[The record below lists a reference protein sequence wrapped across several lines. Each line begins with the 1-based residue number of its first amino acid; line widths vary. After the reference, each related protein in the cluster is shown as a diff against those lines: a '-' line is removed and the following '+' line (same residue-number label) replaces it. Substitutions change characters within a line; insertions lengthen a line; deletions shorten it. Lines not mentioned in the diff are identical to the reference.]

1 MGRLMDFTTETP
13 DCCEIGDILQVEENK
28 LPTSYWYMIEHAYG
42 ASGNFKNR
50 ERLKTRSGKVVKKW
64 NDERFKYLT
73 LEFDEYAGL
82 NNHTSRTYSA
92 MQTKHLPMIS
102 AAVLYRTELL
112 KDAYYR
118 KSRGW

>member
-42 ASGNFKNR
+42 ASGNFNNR

-64 NDERFKYLT
+64 SDERFKYLT
-73 LEFDEYAGL
+73 LEFE
-82 NNHTSRTYSA
+82 
-92 MQTKHLPMIS
+92 
-102 AAVLYRTELL
+102 E
-112 KDAYYR
+112 
-118 KSRGW
+118 

>member
-42 ASGNFKNR
+42 

-73 LEFDEYAGL
+73 LEFDE
-82 NNHTSRTYSA
+82 
-92 MQTKHLPMIS
+92 
-102 AAVLYRTELL
+102 
-112 KDAYYR
+112 
-118 KSRGW
+118 